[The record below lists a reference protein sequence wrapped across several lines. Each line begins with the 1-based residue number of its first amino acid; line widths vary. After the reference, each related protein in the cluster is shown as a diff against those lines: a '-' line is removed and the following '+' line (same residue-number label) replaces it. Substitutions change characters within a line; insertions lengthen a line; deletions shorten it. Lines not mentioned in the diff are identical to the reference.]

1 MSSLLIFIFAV
12 ACIFFIAI
20 LINKIRGI
28 KASYI
33 DSLELSEDEPIIW
46 QDVLADFHIVTKMGQ
61 AMFMSF
67 SRMRRAKIIITDQ
80 RIIVGQKVFLGKKY
94 LITHMLYFSAD
105 PKMKKDLDSRTEEA
119 LDSITAGQYSLG
131 YLVYLVDKN
140 QFSAE
145 MDGKKCYLKII
156 PVSTKSSTNLE
167 HCRLYSDLEFS
178 FLN

>member
-1 MSSLLIFIFAV
+1 MNNLLIFL
-12 ACIFFIAI
+12 IALFSIIILSI
-20 LINKIRGI
+20 LINKIKGV
-28 KASYI
+28 KTHYLN
-33 DSLELSEDEPIIW
+33 SLTLEKDEPIIW
-46 QDVLADFHIVTKMGQ
+46 QDGSADFHLVPKMGQ

-67 SRMRRAKIIITDQ
+67 SRMKRAHIILTEQ
-80 RIIVGQKVFLGKKY
+80 KIIVGQKVFLGKKY
-94 LITHMLYFSAD
+94 IITHMLYFSAD
-105 PKMKKDLDSRTEEA
+105 PKIKKELDS
-119 LDSITAGQYSLG
+119 LTAGQYSLG
-131 YLVYLVDKN
+131 YLVYQVDKN